1 MEVGHRDAKG
11 VPPSGPSGH
20 IPYVDSMPA
29 INGKESDSDQAKAGA
44 GMLVTFDNVT
54 YTVVNSAN
62 KKEKISLLQ
71 GVSGYFQ
78 PGQLNA
84 LMGPSGSGKTTLL
97 DVLAGR
103 KTTGKQEGAVLYG
116 GVQPSGPFLR
126 RYTGYVEQFDT
137 LLGNLTVRENLQY
150 TAELKAR
157 VSLPLADK
165 VARVERSLRQ
175 LGLETCQNVL
185 VGTPAKRGVSGGQL
199 KRTNI
204 GLALVTSPLVLFLDE
219 PTTGLDS
226 YTSQEVMDTV
236 AELARTGITVC
247 ATIHSPTPHVFR
259 LFDRLFVILQGRTA
273 YFGPNN
279 SDVVPFFQRAAQGL
293 DGLSERSSLS
303 DVEYMTDI
311 VVQSDRQGRS
321 DAITD
326 YYAASDLAA
335 QNREDLGRL
344 AGVLNDLTPSQRE
357 YLAVKRATVTP
368 SWFGLKTLFKYRL
381 RADLKDPLFLLPR
394 VVDKLLIGFILFTLY
409 WHVGK
414 DLSEQNITNI
424 VAVLFMWTVV
434 VAYSASAYIPAI
446 LMERPLFIRERSDG
460 LFRVVTYLG
469 FKLLEE
475 FSVQFILCLPISAMV
490 FYPLELS
497 GSWALFWLVY
507 YFTTLVGISLG
518 YFIAALSPNMDVANA
533 ALPLFITI
541 FLFFTG
547 LLIRWVDTPWYWRWV
562 GYVNFLRY
570 SWGALMINQ
579 FQGANAIYL
588 GSEVLEYFALSGYA
602 AWQFFGYL
610 TIFVVVFSFWAWLA
624 LAFIKHVVR

>member
-1 MEVGHRDAKG
+1 MGKPWPPDAR
-11 VPPSGPSGH
+11 
-20 IPYVDSMPA
+20 PA
-29 INGKESDSDQAKAGA
+29 LTPRQPAHAPRLSPAQ
-44 GMLVTFDNVT
+44 NVT

-84 LMGPSGSGKTTLL
+84 LMGEVVLWASCSGAGQAHSLECVPSAKYALDVRSVVGIPGLAYHRPAQGHCRPRGTTCRPTDHTPSRHAGPSGSGKTTLL

-273 YFGPNN
+273 YFGPNSEFRVWSEGGKEVGGGKTLSPTYPPIRSLTHPPTHSPAHSLTHPPTLTD

-321 DAITD
+321 GAITD

-368 SWFGLKTLFKYRL
+368 SWFGLKTLIKYRL

-409 WHVGK
+409 WWGGLEGVG
-414 DLSEQNITNI
+414 LSFEGDSRGPSH
-424 VAVLFMWTVV
+424 W
-434 VAYSASAYIPAI
+434 SS
-446 LMERPLFIRERSDG
+446 
-460 LFRVVTYLG
+460 
-469 FKLLEE
+469 
-475 FSVQFILCLPISAMV
+475 
-490 FYPLELS
+490 
-497 GSWALFWLVY
+497 
-507 YFTTLVGISLG
+507 
-518 YFIAALSPNMDVANA
+518 
-533 ALPLFITI
+533 
-541 FLFFTG
+541 TG
-547 LLIRWVDTPWYWRWV
+547 
-562 GYVNFLRY
+562 
-570 SWGALMINQ
+570 A
-579 FQGANAIYL
+579 
-588 GSEVLEYFALSGYA
+588 
-602 AWQFFGYL
+602 
-610 TIFVVVFSFWAWLA
+610 
-624 LAFIKHVVR
+624 